1 MKRIIETA
9 TLISQEKMG
18 NVTLFRGRNRNIR
31 NAAICV
37 LVAFFLCLFLFL
49 FLFGFPEREE
59 NELRIDF
66 IQIRRQIQQGDIQPD
81 LNLYGRGIA
90 LLDASSGRL
99 LYGEN
104 ENTPMA
110 MASTTKIMT
119 CILALENCSEDEIV
133 TVSSYAAVQ
142 PAVKAGIGT
151 GQSYRLGDLLRA
163 MMLESYNDVAV
174 AIAEHVGG
182 DVANFTAM
190 MNEKALDIG
199 MENTYFITPNGLD
212 AVDGEKI
219 HSSTAY
225 DMALLGRYAMEN
237 DTFREIITLPS
248 VTFTDTEGK
257 VTISAINKDAFLLQR
272 DGALGIK
279 TGFTSQA
286 GYCFVGAEENDG
298 ICLISVTLGAGWPPN
313 RTWKWSDTNK
323 LMEFGF
329 DNYQLSEKGFLYSAY
344 DDIEEFYFLPLP
356 NDMEREKE
364 NPSGQTMA
372 ELPDFVGTYEL
383 RINGVTVMQQRLS
396 PGECEMLL
404 PASSGPENTEATAKN
419 HGQNILKEMLIRFFL
434 CI

>member
-1 MKRIIETA
+1 MKRKMEIA
-9 TLISQEKMG
+9 TFIPQEKMD
-18 NVTLFRGRNRNIR
+18 NVMPTGGRNRIIR

-37 LVAFFLCLFLFL
+37 LVAFFLCLFFL
-49 FLFGFPEREE
+49 WFGIPKKGTS
-59 NELRIDF
+59 ELRIDF
-66 IQIRRQIQQGDIQPD
+66 IQIRRQIQNGSALPD

-133 TVSSYAAVQ
+133 TVSSYAAGQ
-142 PAVKAGIGT
+142 PAVKAGICA

-182 DVANFTAM
+182 DVANFAAM
-190 MNEKALDIG
+190 MNEKALEIG

-212 AVDGEKI
+212 AVSGEKM

-248 VTFTDTEGK
+248 VSFTDTEGERT
-257 VTISAINKDAFLLQR
+257 VSAVNKDAFLLQR

-279 TGFTSQA
+279 TGYTSQA
-286 GYCFVGAEENDG
+286 GYCFVGAQEYDG

-323 LMEFGF
+323 LMTFGF
-329 DNYQLSEKGFLYSAY
+329 DNYKLSENGFLYSSF
-344 DDIEEFYFLPLP
+344 DDIEEYYFLPLP
-356 NDMEREKE
+356 NSMENEE
-364 NPSGQTMA
+364 NPDGQMTTTV
-372 ELPDFVGTYEL
+372 PDYVGQYEL
-383 RINGVTVMQQRLS
+383 RINGVTVMEQRLT
-396 PGECEMLL
+396 PEECKTLL
-404 PASSGPENTEATAKN
+404 PASSQQENTGESAEN
-419 HGQNILKEMLIRFFL
+419 HGQYLLKEMFIRFFL